1 MAFNGKNDGGPK
13 RPFPPEAMF
22 DTEGQSFTPA
32 PEVSEWLKTTFI
44 DEASLVHNPDHAH
57 LANAHIGVLWTTIDN
72 NSKGRR
78 VIGQC
83 EIGNPQGAMGKWS
96 RARAVQQIEEWFGC
110 IPSFIITL
118 DADYCRQCGDAEFM
132 ALLEHETYHAAQD
145 VDAFGAPK
153 FSRTTGEPVFVIKGH
168 DVEQFVGVVRRYG
181 ADASGVREMVD
192 AANRTPEIARAR
204 IEHAC
209 GTCNLRVA

>member
-1 MAFNGKNDGGPK
+1 MVELGGQT
-13 RPFPPEAMF
+13 FV
-22 DTEGQSFTPA
+22 PA
-32 PEVSEWLKTTFI
+32 PEVSEWVDATFF
-44 DEASLVHNPDHAH
+44 DEASPVANPDHAH
-57 LANAHIGVLWTTIDN
+57 LAQAHIGFLWTVIEN

-83 EIGNPQGAMGKWS
+83 EIGTPQGAMGKWS
-96 RARAVQQIEEWFGC
+96 RARAVQQVTDWFGS
-110 IPSFIITL
+110 IPDFIITL

-132 ALLEHETYHAAQD
+132 ALLEHEMYHAAQD
-145 VDAFGAPK
+145 VDASGAPK
-153 FSRTTGEPVFVIKGH
+153 FSKSTGAPVFTIRGH

-192 AANRTPEIARAR
+192 AANRPPEIARAR

-209 GTCNLRVA
+209 GACLLRVA